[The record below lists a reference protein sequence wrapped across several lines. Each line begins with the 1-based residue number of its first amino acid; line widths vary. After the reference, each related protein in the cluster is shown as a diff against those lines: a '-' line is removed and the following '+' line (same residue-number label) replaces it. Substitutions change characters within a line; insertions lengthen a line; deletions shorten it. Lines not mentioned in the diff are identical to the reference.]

1 MKAHR
6 LSGSACVHFVFVIS
20 RHFSGCFCLN
30 YVTSASVGAR
40 LNNSWARGVRVFI
53 RDRNKKRAESSWR
66 MRFLYNIHWAGK
78 SAGFL
83 SPDRITWSPF
93 YNWHGK
99 IEFDISVNPDTRG
112 RFSAF
117 LSLLNRVYYVGF
129 VWQTCYAKVFVY
141 SNMYL
146 KDSYYNCY
154 LIYLP
159 LALI

>member
-1 MKAHR
+1 MERGATINMGMQMKARR

-53 RDRNKKRAESSWR
+53 RDRNKKRTESSWR

-99 IEFDISVNPDTRG
+99 NRIWYLRKSGHTRPFQCVSFFIKLYLLCSISVAN
-112 RFSAF
+112 
-117 LSLLNRVYYVGF
+117 LLCKSICI
-129 VWQTCYAKVFVY
+129 Q
-141 SNMYL
+141 
-146 KDSYYNCY
+146 
-154 LIYLP
+154 
-159 LALI
+159 

>member
-1 MKAHR
+1 MKAR
-6 LSGSACVHFVFVIS
+6 GLSGSACVHFVFVIS
-20 RHFSGCFCLN
+20 RHFSGRFCLN
-30 YVTSASVGAR
+30 YVTSAGVGAR
-40 LNNSWARGVRVFI
+40 LNNAWARGGRVFI

-66 MRFLYNIHWAGK
+66 MRFLYNIHWVGK

-83 SPDRITWSPF
+83 FPDRITWSPF

-99 IEFDISVNPDTRG
+99 NRIWYQRKSGHSG

-117 LSLLNRVYYVGF
+117 LSLLNRVYYVGC

-146 KDSYYNCY
+146 NDSYNCY
-154 LIYLP
+154 CLTS
-159 LALI
+159 ALI